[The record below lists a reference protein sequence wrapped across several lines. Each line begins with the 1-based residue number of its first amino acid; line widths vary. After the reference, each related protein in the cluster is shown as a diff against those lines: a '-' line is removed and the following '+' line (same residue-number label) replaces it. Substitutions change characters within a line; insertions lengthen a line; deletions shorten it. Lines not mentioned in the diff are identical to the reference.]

1 MKKTK
6 FKPQDSLSHDFSVFA
21 ISTTM
26 ADYKLAFELNRK
38 FQVNFA
44 KQADLPV
51 YVSEN
56 KAVNF
61 PFYFYKN
68 DDEAE
73 CFLIEDRTSGE
84 PMMRSFLLFAKGHFD
99 TFEIADIPD
108 EISLW
113 DDIFNCNVI
122 DFQNKKNKKSKTTK
136 ISRLVN
142 HILSD
147 LEYHLLEITQKEE
160 DQKVKLKP
168 TQTRSIRKLY
178 NSSG

>member
-6 FKPQDSLSHDFSVFA
+6 FKPRESLSHDFSVFT

-38 FQVNFA
+38 LKLNFT

-61 PFYFYKN
+61 PFFFYKN
-68 DDEAE
+68 EDEAE
-73 CFLIEDRTSGE
+73 CFLIEDRISGE
-84 PMMRSFLLFAKGHFD
+84 PMIRSFLLFVKGHFD
-99 TFEIADIPD
+99 AFEIPDIPD
-108 EISLW
+108 EVSLL
-113 DDIFNCNVI
+113 DDIFNCNNI
-122 DFQNKKNKKSKTTK
+122 DFQDTKNKKGKAAK

-142 HILSD
+142 NILSD
-147 LEYHLLEITQKEE
+147 LEYHLLEITRQAEE
-160 DQKVKLKP
+160 QKVKLKP
-168 TQTRSIRKLY
+168 TQTSSIRKLY
-178 NSSG
+178 NN